1 MRKIITLLMLA
12 ICSIGMYAQ
21 DEYDPKN
28 PPDPQAPVKLYPLY
42 CQISPAGAGY
52 TDMGDGKKF
61 EKGSAVT
68 VNAESN
74 SHYKFVCWMQDNDT
88 ISRNARL
95 AFTMPEKEVRLVAVF
110 SYAPDTPK
118 DPDAPVIDPGK
129 ENPDPTI
136 PEQKPDYDPTVPG
149 NPNANLRCTDRNC
162 HNR

>member
-1 MRKIITLLMLA
+1 MLA

-74 SHYKFVCWMQDNDT
+74 SHYKFVCWMQDNLQECQT
-88 ISRNARL
+88 CLYHAR
-95 AFTMPEKEVRLVAVF
+95 EG
-110 SYAPDTPK
+110 STPC
-118 DPDAPVIDPGK
+118 GS
-129 ENPDPTI
+129 
-136 PEQKPDYDPTVPG
+136 
-149 NPNANLRCTDRNC
+149 L
-162 HNR
+162 